1 MLILA
6 MGIGS
11 LFSVV
16 GLVLAFKF
24 DKQRRSY
31 VKNNVTIINNRA
43 ADIEDENEKD
53 AYIKRMYKKYEIS
66 KLDLLINR

>member
-1 MLILA
+1 MLVLA

-11 LFSVV
+11 LFSIL
-16 GLVLAFKF
+16 GLILAFKF
-24 DKQRRSY
+24 DKERRSY
-31 VKNNVTIINNRA
+31 VKNNVQIINNRA

>member
-11 LFSVV
+11 LFSIV
-16 GLVLAFKF
+16 GLILAFKF

-31 VKNNVTIINNRA
+31 VKNNVAIINNRA
-43 ADIEDENEKD
+43 SEIEDEAQKE

-66 KLDLLINR
+66 KFDLLINR

>member
-1 MLILA
+1 MLVLA

-11 LFSVV
+11 LFSIL
-16 GLVLAFKF
+16 GLILAFKF
-24 DKQRRSY
+24 DKERRSY
-31 VKNNVTIINNRA
+31 VKNNVQIINNRA
-43 ADIEDENEKD
+43 ADIEDENQRD